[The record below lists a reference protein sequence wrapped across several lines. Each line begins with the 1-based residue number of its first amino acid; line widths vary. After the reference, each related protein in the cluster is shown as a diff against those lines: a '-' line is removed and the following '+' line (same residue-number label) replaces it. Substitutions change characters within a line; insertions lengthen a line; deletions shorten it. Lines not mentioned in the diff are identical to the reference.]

1 MQQCAKSDVLLKKIF
16 KARLHHLN
24 LTQPGRPTHP
34 KAARAGMGETSALDL
49 YQELRDSSE
58 MANEKPAPSI
68 QGCDIIPLET
78 DVPGRP
84 ENFTAQYH

>member
-1 MQQCAKSDVLLKKIF
+1 MAVKPFVFSYRLLHRCNTVQSLTFYLKKIF

-49 YQELRDSSE
+49 YAQLKGSSVT
-58 MANEKPAPSI
+58 AKDKPVVTSFP
-68 QGCDIIPLET
+68 
-78 DVPGRP
+78 
-84 ENFTAQYH
+84 